1 MVDLTTTYAGL
12 KLKSPIIAA
21 SSSLT
26 ASTAKIKTFAEA
38 GAGAVILK
46 SIFEEQ
52 IQNEAADTYDHS
64 HDFPEAYNYIK
75 EYSEEHSIRQHV
87 QLVREVAL
95 RSSRDPLTHLA
106 SPNSLLHIAALRGTG
121 DEGSVLLLTDSYHLS
136 IGY

>member
-26 ASTAKIKTFAEA
+26 ASPAKIKTFAEA

-52 IQNEAADTYDHS
+52 IQNEAVDTTIS
-64 HDFPEAYNYIK
+64 HTTSLRPTITSRSTPRSTRSVSMCSWY
-75 EYSEEHSIRQHV
+75 
-87 QLVREVAL
+87 VR
-95 RSSRDPLTHLA
+95 
-106 SPNSLLHIAALRGTG
+106 
-121 DEGSVLLLTDSYHLS
+121 
-136 IGY
+136 

>member
-26 ASTAKIKTFAEA
+26 ASPAKIKTFAEA

-52 IQNEAADTYDHS
+52 IQNEAADTYDQS

-87 QLVREVAL
+87 QLVREVKEAVDIPVFASINC
-95 RSSRDPLTHLA
+95 SSSEGWVDYA
-106 SPNSLLHIAALRGTG
+106 KSL
-121 DEGSVLLLTDSYHLS
+121 
-136 IGY
+136 